1 MDRTQKKCVV
11 ASTGVHLLLAL
22 ILFIGPA
29 FGSSKNKIDDLP
41 LLDFV
46 PVKTV
51 DALISGGG
59 YRDGSLPAAAPIV
72 QQPPPKPEQPP
83 PAPPEKKKEPD
94 PPKDVPKETLQ
105 PKEDPASLVPS
116 KQAKRKPDVSTDL
129 ITRKKDP
136 SEAKAKADA
145 KAREEAKA
153 QAESRRQ
160 LAREIGKAADR
171 IGEEVG
177 GTTSIKLLG
186 PGGGGVPYANFL
198 AAVKS
203 AYEREWVV
211 PDGIEDDQSV
221 VVVSVTIAKDGHV
234 VRSYIVDRSG
244 NALVDNSVQAT
255 LNRVKYAAPLPDD
268 ATQSERTVK
277 INFSVKAKQ
286 GLG

>member
-22 ILFIGPA
+22 VLFIGPA
-29 FGSSKNKIDDLP
+29 FGSSKNKVDDLP

-59 YRDGSLPAAAPIV
+59 YRDGSPPAAAPVV
-72 QQPPPKPEQPP
+72 QQPPPKPETP
-83 PAPPEKKKEPD
+83 PAPVEKKKEPD
-94 PPKDVPKETLQ
+94 PPKDVPKETPQ
-105 PKEDPASLVPS
+105 PKEEPESLVPS
-116 KQAKRKPDVSTDL
+116 TQQKRKPEVSTNL

-136 SEAKAKADA
+136 SEAKAKAEA

-171 IGEEVG
+171 IGDEVG

-198 AAVKS
+198 AAVKA

-221 VVVSVTIAKDGHV
+221 VIASVTIAKDGHV
-234 VRSYIVDRSG
+234 VRSYIADRSG
-244 NALVDNSVQAT
+244 NTLVDHSVQAT

-268 ATQSERTVK
+268 ATESERTVK